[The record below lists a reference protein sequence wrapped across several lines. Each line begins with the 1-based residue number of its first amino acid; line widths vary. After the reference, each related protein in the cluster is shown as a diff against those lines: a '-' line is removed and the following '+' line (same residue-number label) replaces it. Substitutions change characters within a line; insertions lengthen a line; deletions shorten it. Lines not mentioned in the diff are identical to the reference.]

1 MLLEG
6 ILPEFIA
13 EVEPFIVPPST
24 LSVMNM
30 KVLQKVNFEKLKA
43 YKELLVTINAQSIN
57 STVLNQLVRKVLRI
71 LAVKVESLSSAI
83 SQQKSQVSIL
93 AGTLQ
98 YALFY

>member
-13 EVEPFIVPPST
+13 EVEPFIVPPSM

-43 YKELLVTINAQSIN
+43 YKEC
-57 STVLNQLVRKVLRI
+57 
-71 LAVKVESLSSAI
+71 
-83 SQQKSQVSIL
+83 
-93 AGTLQ
+93 
-98 YALFY
+98 